1 MSLEDDIKILSQ
13 VSFFEDLDGDQ
24 LRLLAFGAEFK
35 SLFAGSE
42 LYLQDAPSD
51 CGYVVISGLID
62 LTVNHGGVETIL
74 GSVEAYGVVGEIAL
88 ITDNMRPTNAVA
100 RRDSKLFCI
109 PRVLFMRMLEKY
121 PQTAYRLHQ
130 KISRSVRLT
139 VSQLDRIRVDLE
151 NQAAEH
157 QTGIR

>member
-24 LRLLAFGAEFK
+24 MRLMAFGAEAK
-35 SLFAGSE
+35 SVYAGGE

-74 GSVEAYGVVGEIAL
+74 GSVEPFGVVGELAL
-88 ITDNMRPTNAVA
+88 ITDNLRPSNAVA
-100 RRDSKLFCI
+100 RRDSELFCI

-121 PQTAYRLHQ
+121 PETAFRLHQ

-139 VSQLDRIRVDLE
+139 VSQLDRIQLE
-151 NQAAEH
+151 LESQGAE
-157 QTGIR
+157 Q